1 MKINICFIFGA
12 KIVTILHGK
21 LMGKFQDL
29 PASPRFAR
37 TTEQWENPMKFSA
50 YAKMYIRKN

>member
-1 MKINICFIFGA
+1 MNICFIFGA